1 MRLALGLYCVFIIYG
16 SLIPFDFSFSAETAG
31 HQLAKVHVLPFSG
44 GQRVWSVADMASNI
58 ALFVPFGL
66 LLAAA
71 RGHGQKP
78 VRVLGLVTVASLA
91 FGTAVES
98 AQLFLPSRTASPVD
112 VACETIGGIGG
123 GFLAL
128 YWLRG
133 GLAHAM
139 LRGPLWSVLTVLAVA
154 LMVDRWYPFAAT
166 LDVSTAMQSLRH
178 AQLVPFA
185 RWSPDKALDAL
196 VPQLIWPAFAGGVSS
211 HLAARMRTG
220 ERSPAI
226 IGAIACTLF
235 LAALEAGK
243 LVFAGRSPNV
253 DNVMIGGI
261 AALVGAG
268 ILPRLARLAIVSRHR
283 AAWLIAVAVLLLA
296 HAELTPYQFS
306 TTAKLERLEWM
317 PFASYYVADPRTALF
332 DLGNKLLLSGF
343 LGFAVAL
350 EWPSNGAAPVIAG
363 IVCGVV
369 LEAAQLFTLTRTA
382 SVSDVI
388 IICLGSIF
396 GAIVCRRYRS

>member
-1 MRLALGLYCVFIIYG
+1 MQMLEDARQRVGLVRVGDLDALVMASEGGEECAQVALQFDGIDDMQRRTASGGGVDEVVAADAQVAAIVHRHAPELGRRPAFVTPEELSADDVHSVGHDLPRGPPQPPHLSILGAPRLATSHSIFLRAHDLIIQRMRLALGLYCVFIIYG

-185 RWSPDKALDAL
+185 RWSPDQALDAL
-196 VPQLIWPAFAGGVSS
+196 VPQQRDTSGP
-211 HLAARMRTG
+211 
-220 ERSPAI
+220 P
-226 IGAIACTLF
+226 
-235 LAALEAGK
+235 
-243 LVFAGRSPNV
+243 
-253 DNVMIGGI
+253 
-261 AALVGAG
+261 
-268 ILPRLARLAIVSRHR
+268 
-283 AAWLIAVAVLLLA
+283 
-296 HAELTPYQFS
+296 S
-306 TTAKLERLEWM
+306 T
-317 PFASYYVADPRTALF
+317 
-332 DLGNKLLLSGF
+332 
-343 LGFAVAL
+343 
-350 EWPSNGAAPVIAG
+350 
-363 IVCGVV
+363 
-369 LEAAQLFTLTRTA
+369 
-382 SVSDVI
+382 
-388 IICLGSIF
+388 
-396 GAIVCRRYRS
+396 